1 MIIVVVV
8 VVCKTRLFVRRS
20 PEILETMPA
29 SRKQQN
35 LQCTNDRRIE
45 HDNCSNITNSNNI
58 LPNRSP
64 HLYERVEKY
73 NVVTPKLY
81 ENFGL

>member
-1 MIIVVVV
+1 MIIVVVL

-29 SRKQQN
+29 SKKEHF
-35 LQCTNDRRIE
+35 QCTNDRRIE
-45 HDNCSNITNSNNI
+45 HDNYSNISNANNI
-58 LPNRSP
+58 FPNRSP